1 MKKKVSSKN
10 QGRVAVYV
18 IVVSFAVIGA
28 LSIFLASKLTPPSP
42 LLPVAES
49 PSKTT
54 TPQRITVTKPQIRD
68 KSILSYF
75 QYVASDWRQVQ
86 RSSSNKI
93 QNLRQYRYSRSVS
106 STHGQIRIA
115 IAPQA
120 TDDSLP
126 TDNFINNVSAN
137 SEELSDVTSTP
148 ADQLTPSAAPIIPS
162 ELITADQWQQ
172 EAPREKMYLDADWY
186 CSSLSFKLY
195 LQAMPTSTRPYFGQ
209 FHGDCT
215 NPEVIVSGIFTPQ
228 KLQPLSQE
236 TIPVFDFDTHYYRG
250 GDYFLNSA
258 QPDVCDIQY
267 YRDAGQKG
275 VYAIQYTCDD
285 GINAGVR
292 DDIQFTVYAFPNDWL
307 EEAQIDSLLK
317 EFDQDSDGDRLSNQR
332 ERDLGTDP
340 YKADTDNDGTPDGH
354 EVEQNTDPL
363 SPASKIPNSI
373 EPPVEF
379 PTDFID

>member
-1 MKKKVSSKN
+1 
-10 QGRVAVYV
+10 
-18 IVVSFAVIGA
+18 
-28 LSIFLASKLTPPSP
+28 
-42 LLPVAES
+42 
-49 PSKTT
+49 
-54 TPQRITVTKPQIRD
+54 
-68 KSILSYF
+68 
-75 QYVASDWRQVQ
+75 
-86 RSSSNKI
+86 
-93 QNLRQYRYSRSVS
+93 
-106 STHGQIRIA
+106 
-115 IAPQA
+115 
-120 TDDSLP
+120 
-126 TDNFINNVSAN
+126 
-137 SEELSDVTSTP
+137 
-148 ADQLTPSAAPIIPS
+148 
-162 ELITADQWQQ
+162 
-172 EAPREKMYLDADWY
+172 MYLDADWY

-195 LQAMPTSTRPYFGQ
+195 LQAIPTSTRPYFGQ